1 MMAITKGDNR
11 GRCVM
16 CVTLFCPFK
25 CLRGGELCLFSIGGE
40 LFFLGVINICLTN
53 LRLNLNSWNK
63 CEHIFNQLSYYTAYP
78 IKITCICF
86 EIERWLRY
94 EWVSDQRIL
103 VFMQEPYWMVN
114 VVSQTA
120 GVGFGGVVRCNCCNS
135 VLFRPS
141 WNFMYDKATLRQS
154 FANARFCNC
163 IEICCVCWISLC
175 RCNCSNSILF
185 RPC

>member
-1 MMAITKGDNR
+1 MSSGR
-11 GRCVM
+11 GTLLVLYWRR
-16 CVTLFCPFK
+16 TLFF
-25 CLRGGELCLFSIGGE
+25 
-40 LFFLGVINICLTN
+40 GVINICLTN

-135 VLFRPS
+135 VLFCPS
-141 WNFMYDKATLRQS
+141 LVLHLISSYDHKATYRKS
-154 FANARFCNC
+154 FANARYLNC
-163 IEICCVCWISLC
+163 IELCCVCWISSSLAIWLQVH
-175 RCNCSNSILF
+175 ILPPVLKSALHMK
-185 RPC
+185 RQR